1 MDRSF
6 SAVYRGVAVKSN
18 VAKNGQKI
26 VHAKL
31 LFSDVLTLVLRQ
43 PVNKTALVQIKGKT
57 ELGVSVARECTL
69 LQRTVNVSLLTCYR
83 RLSGGR

>member
-18 VAKNGQKI
+18 VAKKWSENCARKTFIFGCI
-26 VHAKL
+26 
-31 LFSDVLTLVLRQ
+31 LTLVLRQ
-43 PVNKTALVQIKGKT
+43 RVKKSALVQIKGKT

-69 LQRTVNVSLLTCYR
+69 LQRTVNVSLLNCYR
-83 RLSGGR
+83 R

>member
-1 MDRSF
+1 M
-6 SAVYRGVAVKSN
+6 AVKSN
-18 VAKNGQKI
+18 VAK
-26 VHAKL
+26 KL
-31 LFSDVLTLVLRQ
+31 VTELCAQNFFLFSDVLTLVLRQ

>member
-18 VAKNGQKI
+18 VAKNWSQNCARKTFFI
-26 VHAKL
+26 
-31 LFSDVLTLVLRQ
+31 FSDVLTLVLRQ
-43 PVNKTALVQIKGKT
+43 RVKKSALIQIKSKT

-69 LQRTVNVSLLTCYR
+69 LQRTVNVSLLNCYR
-83 RLSGGR
+83 R

>member
-18 VAKNGQKI
+18 VAKKI
-26 VHAKL
+26 GHRIVRANFY

-43 PVNKTALVQIKGKT
+43 RVKKSALVQIKSKH
-57 ELGVSVARECTL
+57 ELGMSVTRECTL
-69 LQRTVNVSLLTCYR
+69 LQRTVTVSLLNCYR
-83 RLSGGR
+83 R